1 MKEAHFEMS
10 DVDEHFCRAIER
22 AGGPSSCLESLFV
35 NRNDIRHNA
44 AALLSHGALTYL
56 NLSNNPLS
64 PEGLGA
70 LGLAV
75 SKSRSLATLHLNEVT
90 VTLAG
95 SSGVVDFVE
104 ALQPGIAL
112 RTLHLQSNGINSA
125 QAERMVAPL
134 AAAGVSELMLGKNKL
149 IGGKGAMAFAQG
161 IAAFDEQTLAPTSPL
176 RRLSLM
182 HCGLSDE
189 AAIVLNWALAL
200 PRCPLQNLNLSHNSI
215 SAAGIAVLAD
225 SMTRNT
231 CLERLDIGVNPGS
244 RGAAADRLHEAMSKE
259 SVKRRRHSEFR
270 KVALLILLQAQRSQD
285 AMVSM

>member
-1 MKEAHFEMS
+1 
-10 DVDEHFCRAIER
+10 
-22 AGGPSSCLESLFV
+22 
-35 NRNDIRHNA
+35 
-44 AALLSHGALTYL
+44 
-56 NLSNNPLS
+56 
-64 PEGLGA
+64 
-70 LGLAV
+70 
-75 SKSRSLATLHLNEVT
+75 
-90 VTLAG
+90 
-95 SSGVVDFVE
+95 
-104 ALQPGIAL
+104 
-112 RTLHLQSNGINSA
+112 
-125 QAERMVAPL
+125 
-134 AAAGVSELMLGKNKL
+134 
-149 IGGKGAMAFAQG
+149 MAFARR

-244 RGAAADRLHEAMSKE
+244 RGAAAERLHEAMSKE
-259 SVKRRRHSEFR
+259 SVKRRRHREFR

-285 AMVSM
+285 AMVVDVSDGGAAGSSSGQAADAGELEPLARLPHSVLLEILRMAAPEGFVVD